1 VSLSSSCQ
9 AQTATFTDNGDWLC
23 AWYTTPSSQYWC
35 IWDMRTEP
43 RSRKSLQKSRLPET
57 PSRSLNFRKQLIA
70 FCDKPWFAACD
81 QYGNACLV
89 RPKGDPRP
97 RGDPKIL
104 PPEPFDVTCDG
115 AVAGASIPDGQ
126 GVIFVRRPD
135 GTANHRVEVARVVD
149 VPAKS
154 SVQLKAWGRLDRP
167 FDGETCGLSVC
178 NANNGVYFLTCH
190 LDGILVR
197 KRYSDAG

>member
-1 VSLSSSCQ
+1 
-9 AQTATFTDNGDWLC
+9 
-23 AWYTTPSSQYWC
+23 
-35 IWDMRTEP
+35 MRTQP
-43 RSRKSLQKSRLPET
+43 STRKSLQKSRLPEP
-57 PSRSLNFRKQLIA
+57 PSRSLHFRKQLIA

-81 QYGNACLV
+81 QYGNAYLV
-89 RPKGDPRP
+89 RPTGDT
-97 RGDPKIL
+97 KIL

-115 AVAGASIPDGQ
+115 AVAGTSIPDGQ
-126 GVIFVRRPD
+126 GVIFIRRPD
-135 GTANHRVEVARVVD
+135 GTLNLRVEVARVVD

-154 SVQLKAWGRLDRP
+154 SVQLKAWVRLDRP

-190 LDGILVR
+190 RDGILVR